1 MQLLKA
7 QNKDKWI
14 IGQTFFKVLEGDQ
27 ELTDM
32 LEFEW
37 WVTIFNSVHS
47 IKIQHFALK
56 GTDTYNIAE
65 YIL

>member
-7 QNKDKWI
+7 QNKDNWI
-14 IGQTFFKVLEGDQ
+14 IGQTFFWVLEGDQ
-27 ELTDM
+27 ELTDL

-47 IKIQHFALK
+47 IKSDISTLK
-56 GTDTYNIAE
+56 GADTYNIAE